1 MNPAYE
7 FDNLSE
13 KQVHVGSGKCK
24 NRSGDGRSCRGAPSG
39 NANRL
44 AVRGV
49 RTGSDAASVF
59 RASRRGGA
67 RGPVTAPAGQ
77 VNAWSVG
84 NAIPELMLTKLSH
97 LHGS

>member
-1 MNPAYE
+1 MWEAGSAKTAAATA
-7 FDNLSE
+7 FLS
-13 KQVHVGSGKCK
+13 QRPV
-24 NRSGDGRSCRGAPSG
+24 RQR
-39 NANRL
+39 NRL

-67 RGPVTAPAGQ
+67 RGPVTSPAGQ

-84 NAIPELMLTKLSH
+84 NAIRELRLTKLSH